1 LLNFLIVACLLM
13 VFTQD
18 IRFRAVSWIY
28 FPVLASLYVIHGL
41 VSGIYL
47 KEILFNVVLNTA
59 FLLLVFILVWLY
71 ISLKRRRFVHLPDK
85 FIGWGD
91 ILFLLCIC
99 FYFTLLN
106 FILFYI
112 ISLLIIIVFWL
123 IWVKFR
129 PRVAN
134 RHVPLAGLQ
143 ALILSV
149 FLIIDWFT
157 KSIDLTSDNWLLFLI
172 GG

>member
-1 LLNFLIVACLLM
+1 MLNFLIVACLLM